1 MSTIRMVK
9 DKINK
14 ILDSNA
20 FFAIGSVTFYKAN
33 VIKVLCCKNP
43 ITSLVLRL
51 EFKHL
56 KELPW

>member
-1 MSTIRMVK
+1 MVK

-20 FFAIGSVTFYKAN
+20 FFAVGSVTFYKAK
-33 VIKVLCCKNP
+33 VIKVLCCKTP
-43 ITSLVLRL
+43 ITLGFLVFRL
-51 EFKHL
+51 EFKHR